1 MRTAFPK
8 IATIILAITAVAFM
22 GMSVAAYFGRP
33 NPIAEMG
40 AEVVADYKFESA
52 TTAEG
57 TSWTVTPNTGT
68 DRASKQHPTAYAALL
83 DAFDS
88 KSSQMKSETSTM
100 TQRTTEI
107 RDAFTQI
114 DSDQK
119 LDVDALSQRIA
130 VLVQRAEAEHSEQMQ
145 KSQELQGLSVET
157 KVLRDETT
165 RRRQDV
171 IRLQNELE
179 ELKTD
184 RFRLVDLRRVLTDRL
199 LRFQLE
205 NEDLEIR
212 FQQMK
217 ELTDQ

>member
-8 IATIILAITAVAFM
+8 IATILLAISSVAFM

-33 NPIAEMG
+33 NPIVEMG
-40 AEVVADYKFESA
+40 SEVVADYKFESA
-52 TTAEG
+52 NTAEG

-68 DRASKQHPTAYAALL
+68 DRTAKQHPTAYAALL
-83 DAFDS
+83 DTYNSKTSRMEAESATMEDRTETIIAAFN
-88 KSSQMKSETSTM
+88 T
-100 TQRTTEI
+100 
-107 RDAFTQI
+107 I
-114 DSDQK
+114 DKQQK
-119 LDVDALSQRIA
+119 QDIEALNQRIV
-130 VLVQRAEAEHSEQMQ
+130 VLTQDAEAKHSAQMQ

-157 KVLRDETT
+157 KMLRDETT

-184 RFRLVDLRRVLTDRL
+184 RFRLVELRRVLTDRL

-205 NEDLEIR
+205 NEALENR

-217 ELTDQ
+217 KLTDQ

>member
-8 IATIILAITAVAFM
+8 IATILLAITSVAFM

-57 TSWTVTPNTGT
+57 TSWTVTPNIGT
-68 DRASKQHPTAYAALL
+68 DRTARQHATAYAALL

-88 KSSQMKSETSTM
+88 KSSQMESETSTM
-100 TQRTTEI
+100 NERTAVI
-107 RDAFTQI
+107 RDAITQI
-114 DSDQK
+114 GDQQK
-119 LDVDALSQRIA
+119 QDIDALSKRIA
-130 VLVQRAEAEHSEQMQ
+130 VLTQLADAEHSEQMN

-184 RFRLVDLRRVLTDRL
+184 RFRLVELRRVLTDRL
-199 LRFQLE
+199 LRFKLE
-205 NEDLEIR
+205 NEALEIR

-217 ELTDQ
+217 KLTDQ

>member
-1 MRTAFPK
+1 MRKAFPK
-8 IATIILAITAVAFM
+8 IATILLAISSVAFM

-40 AEVVADYKFESA
+40 SEVVADYKFE
-52 TTAEG
+52 G
-57 TSWTVTPNTGT
+57 TPDGSSWKVTPNTGT
-68 DRASKQHPTAYAALL
+68 DRTEKQHTTAYGALL

-88 KSSQMKSETSTM
+88 KSSRMKSEADAMAS
-100 TQRTTEI
+100 RTTEI
-107 RDAFTQI
+107 RDAITQI
-114 DSDQK
+114 RGQQD
-119 LDVDALSQRIA
+119 LDIDALTQRIE
-130 VLVQRAEAEHSEQMQ
+130 VLAQEADTRLSEQMN
-145 KSQELQGLSVET
+145 KSQQLQALSVDT

-184 RFRLVDLRRVLTDRL
+184 RFRLVELRRVLTDRL

-205 NEDLEIR
+205 NEALEDR
-212 FQQMK
+212 VQQMK
-217 ELTDQ
+217 KLTDQ

>member
-8 IATIILAITAVAFM
+8 IATILLAITSVAFM
-22 GMSVAAYFGRP
+22 GMSVASYFGRP

-40 AEVVADYKFESA
+40 AEVVADFKFESA

-68 DRASKQHPTAYAALL
+68 DRTSKQHPTAYAALL

-88 KSSQMKSETSTM
+88 KSSRMESETSTM
-100 TQRTTEI
+100 NERTEVI
-107 RDAFTQI
+107 LDAIEQI
-114 DSDQK
+114 GNQQK
-119 LDVDALSQRIA
+119 QDVDALSRRIA
-130 VLVQRAEAEHSEQMQ
+130 ELTQLADAEHLEQMN

-184 RFRLVDLRRVLTDRL
+184 RFRLVELRRVLTDRL
-199 LRFQLE
+199 LRSQLE
-205 NEDLEIR
+205 NEALEVR

-217 ELTDQ
+217 KLTDQ